1 VPALSTVITGDVI
14 VFFLLER
21 TADAM
26 GERQI
31 LPKQTMVMLI

>member
-1 VPALSTVITGDVI
+1 VITGDLTAC
-14 VFFLLER
+14 FLLAK
-21 TADAM
+21 TAAAM

>member
-1 VPALSTVITGDVI
+1 MIGDLI
-14 VFFLLER
+14 DCFLLAK
-21 TADAM
+21 TAAAM